1 MLRTSL
7 RIAKLIALCIAEGK
21 FLSSNAQDFIED
33 IHTTTLHDKSCK
45 FLSSNAQDFI
55 EDQTSIENSEQSLA
69 FLSSNAQDFI
79 GDVQSSVI
87 PSCEVGNS

>member
-1 MLRTSL
+1 MWLDS
-7 RIAKLIALCIAEGK
+7 G

-45 FLSSNAQDFI
+45 FLSSNAQEFI